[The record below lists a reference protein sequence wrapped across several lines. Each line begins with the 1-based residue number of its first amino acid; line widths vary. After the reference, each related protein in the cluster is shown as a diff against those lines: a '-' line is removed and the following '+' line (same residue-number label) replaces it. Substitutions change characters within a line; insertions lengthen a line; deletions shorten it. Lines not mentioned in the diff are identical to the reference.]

1 MQPFVLKQLS
11 SGGTYKL
18 VVDANT
24 LAGVLSR
31 RLFYREEDAVQFPK
45 EAESIVVEANE
56 ENLSVRQLSFVLN
69 EYLCLKEIIIHD
81 CLFRWCTSFILS
93 DLPLLQTLVVG
104 DHAFNIISD
113 DDRVFSVSRCPSLT
127 SITIGESFCYFSSF
141 SLSGRS

>member
-11 SGGTYKL
+11 SGGTYRS

-56 ENLSVRQLSFVLN
+56 ENLSVRQPSFVLS

-81 CLFRWCTSFILS
+81 CLFKWCTSFELS

>member
-69 EYLCLKEIIIHD
+69 EYLCLKEIFSD
-81 CLFRWCTSFILS
+81 GALPSYCLTFL
-93 DLPLLQTLVVG
+93 
-104 DHAFNIISD
+104 
-113 DDRVFSVSRCPSLT
+113 FSRRSSLA
-127 SITIGESFCYFSSF
+127 ITHSTQ
-141 SLSGRS
+141 